1 MSRTLDN
8 SPLTAAYLMR
18 GLRLLAEPGLRHL
31 VWIPLLINLAL
42 YAAALFTG
50 VHYFSAF
57 VNFLL
62 PAWLDFLRWLL
73 WPLFGLS
80 FILII
85 YFSFTMVANLVGSPF
100 YGWLAEKTMARG
112 QGAVAPHSEQPW
124 SRALAGGV
132 ITELKRLGYFVSRA
146 VPLLILFAIP
156 GLNLVAPFVW
166 LAFNAWF
173 LAMEY
178 LAYPLELQ
186 GIEFDEQR
194 QIAKRMRLGLFGF
207 GGAAML
213 GLAVPGLNLLIPPA
227 AVVGATLYAS
237 ERRLGSA
244 ASTGSASR

>member
-1 MSRTLDN
+1 
-8 SPLTAAYLMR
+8 
-18 GLRLLAEPGLRHL
+18 
-31 VWIPLLINLAL
+31 
-42 YAAALFTG
+42 
-50 VHYFSAF
+50 

-100 YGWLAEKTMARG
+100 YGWLAEKTLARA
-112 QGAVAPHSEQPW
+112 QGTVAPHSEQPW

-194 QIAKRMRLGLFGF
+194 QIAKRMRFGLFGF

-237 ERRLGSA
+237 ERRLGST
-244 ASTGSASR
+244 ASTGSAST